1 MINGIV
7 LYSLSS
13 VLLIVSLVKD
23 KEKTKNAL
31 IKAWKMFI
39 NILPDMLAIML
50 FVGIVL
56 TLLTPTMIA
65 KIIGENSGVMGIV
78 YSTIIGSIAIV
89 PSFIV
94 FPLGKTL
101 IDNGADYP
109 QVAVL
114 MSTLMAVGLTILPME
129 KKIFGN
135 KFTYLRTI
143 SAVVMCLI
151 FGLII
156 KVVM

>member
-1 MINGIV
+1 MNGIL
-7 LYSLSS
+7 LYALSISFLTISLFKDKQKTKM
-13 VLLIVSLVKD
+13 VLL
-23 KEKTKNAL
+23 
-31 IKAWKMFI
+31 KAWKMFI
-39 NILPDMLAIML
+39 NILPDIIAIML
-50 FVGIVL
+50 FVGTVL
-56 TLLTPTMIA
+56 TLLPASLIA
-65 KIIGENSGVMGIV
+65 NIIGENSGMMGIL

-101 IDNGADYP
+101 IENGADYP

-114 MSTLMAVGLTILPME
+114 MSTLMAVGITIIPME

-135 KFTYLRTI
+135 KFTYLRTAF
-143 SAVVMCLI
+143 AVVMCLL

>member
-7 LYSLSS
+7 LYSLSG
-13 VLLIVSLVKD
+13 VLLTVSLVKD
-23 KEKTKNAL
+23 KDKTKNAL

-50 FVGIVL
+50 LVGIVL
-56 TLLTPTMIA
+56 TVLTPTMIA
-65 KIIGENSGVMGIV
+65 KIMGENSGVMGIV
-78 YSTIIGSIAIV
+78 YATIIGSIAIV

-129 KKIFGN
+129 KKFFGN